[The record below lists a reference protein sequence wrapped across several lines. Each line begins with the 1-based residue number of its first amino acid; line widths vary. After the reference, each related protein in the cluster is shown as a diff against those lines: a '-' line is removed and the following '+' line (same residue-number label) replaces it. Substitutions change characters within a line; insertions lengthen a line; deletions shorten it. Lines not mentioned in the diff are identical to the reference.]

1 MGLFDRNK
9 KNIEEICIGSKS
21 LHEATK
27 IVQDTVTDQEVWGE
41 EKAKENKQILEDAQ
55 AGIPVAVKKAE
66 LLIRETLEKLKVQ
79 VPDMTLE
86 QAAYEI
92 YKYAWGLDAIEDLY
106 RNPTVDE
113 IRVNGP
119 EHVFIQ
125 RKGKNERT
133 VVKFKGGEERIRKI
147 VSRIIMHDRGIALT
161 SSTPELESVR
171 KDGSRLT
178 ATCPPASRKWTFVL
192 RKHGTFQMNP
202 ENLIKTGTLDERIL
216 KLLILLVK
224 GRANIL
230 ISGNTGS
237 GKTSL
242 LRFLRGYSDPLMR
255 IVTLE
260 SDAELRLSDYYPARD
275 IVEFEEHA
283 DIGLSMNKLFRL
295 VLRYSPDIIDT
306 GEIRGKGEA
315 IEAIKSC
322 TRGHDGSASTIHFS
336 NPHEAIE
343 GCGKMMLEEGLNLPL
358 SVAMTWVASAF
369 NIVIQ
374 MFSDSRRGIK
384 KITHITE
391 VWPEGEKIHSRDLI
405 VWQPESDD
413 YFAGKWVWLNN
424 PSENL
429 IKKMR
434 RFGVTSADLRE
445 AGVVL

>member
-1 MGLFDRNK
+1 MGIFGRNK
-9 KNIEEICIGSKS
+9 EAREEVCIGCKT
-21 LHEATK
+21 LFEATK
-27 IVQDTVTDQEVWGE
+27 FVQDVITDPETWGDD
-41 EKAKENKQILEDAQ
+41 KAEENKRVLESAQ
-55 AGIPVAVKKAE
+55 AGEPKAVKNAE
-66 LLIRETLEKLKVQ
+66 LLVRETLEKFKVQ
-79 VPDMTLE
+79 VPDLTMK
-86 QAAYEI
+86 QSAYEI
-92 YKYAWGLDAIEDLY
+92 YKFAWGLDAIEDLY
-106 RNPTVDE
+106 RDPTVDE

-125 RKGKNERT
+125 RRGRNEKVGVR
-133 VVKFKGGEERIRKI
+133 FKDEEHIRKI
-147 VSRIIMHDRGIALT
+147 ITRMIMHDRGVALT
-161 SSTPELESVR
+161 SSTPELESVW

-192 RKHGTFQMNP
+192 RKHGTFRMTP
-202 ENLIKTGTLDERIL
+202 ENLISAGTLDERIL
-216 KLLILLVK
+216 RLSILLVK

-242 LRFLRGYSDPLMR
+242 LRFLRGYSNLLLR

-260 SDAELRLSDYYPARD
+260 SDIELRLSDYYPDRD
-275 IVEFEEHA
+275 IVEFEEHS
-283 DIGLSMNKLFRL
+283 DIGLTMNKIFRL

-306 GEIRGKGEA
+306 GEIRGRGEA
-315 IEAIKSC
+315 MEAIKSC

-336 NPHEAIE
+336 SPYDAIE

-358 SVAMTWVASAF
+358 NIAMTWVASAF
-369 NIVIQ
+369 NVVVQ

-391 VWPEGEKIHSRDLI
+391 VWTEGEKIIYRDLV
-405 VWQPESDD
+405 VWQPEPDD
-413 YFAGKWVWLNN
+413 FFEGKWVWLNN

-429 IKKMR
+429 VRKFR
-434 RFGVTSADLRE
+434 RFGVTSADLRD